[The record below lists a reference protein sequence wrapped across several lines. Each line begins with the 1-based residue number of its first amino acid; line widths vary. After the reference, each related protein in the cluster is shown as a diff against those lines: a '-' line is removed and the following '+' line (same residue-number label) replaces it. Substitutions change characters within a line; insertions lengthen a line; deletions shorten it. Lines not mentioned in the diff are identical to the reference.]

1 MFSGKIS
8 MSDDRLRQDDKFD
21 KMLRG
26 ALRARSQPVRSGF
39 ADKVLKQVQALDE
52 QKILAKVI
60 LQERLALAVCIIVP
74 AAAAVVIFAF
84 PQVPAATWA
93 GLKSMFYGI
102 AKQIALIPH
111 HNRQFWAV
119 LVAVIGFAGYSIFD
133 LTPFE
138 DRCRCEPAIRL
149 QGYKLWATL
158 LPYLHSRIITPTCIS
173 TTKARHLPLTR
184 RTVRPY
190 RPS

>member
-8 MSDDRLRQDDKFD
+8 MSADELRHEDKFD
-21 KMLRG
+21 KMLKG
-26 ALRARSQPVRSGF
+26 ALRAHVEPVRSDF
-39 ADKVLKQVQALDE
+39 ADKVLRQVQALDE

-84 PQVPAATWA
+84 PQIPAVTWA

-102 AKQIALIPH
+102 AKQIALMPH
-111 HNRQFWAV
+111 HNWRFWAV

-133 LTPFE
+133 LLFA
-138 DRCRCEPAIRL
+138 D
-149 QGYKLWATL
+149 
-158 LPYLHSRIITPTCIS
+158 S
-173 TTKARHLPLTR
+173 
-184 RTVRPY
+184 
-190 RPS
+190 